1 MIQESETQ
9 RNARTCAGE
18 EGGNR
23 VGWSSD
29 ENGARVHRFR
39 ERKGV
44 DKGLGGAGTCN
55 GADLLDPGGLQIRQ
69 DQRNQRAVPTSVLE
83 NRAEER
89 TGERG
94 W

>member
-1 MIQESETQ
+1 MTRTGRGCIDLGRGRESI
-9 RNARTCAGE
+9 R
-18 EGGNR
+18 
-23 VGWSSD
+23 GW
-29 ENGARVHRFR
+29 
-39 ERKGV
+39 
-44 DKGLGGAGTCN
+44 GAGTCN